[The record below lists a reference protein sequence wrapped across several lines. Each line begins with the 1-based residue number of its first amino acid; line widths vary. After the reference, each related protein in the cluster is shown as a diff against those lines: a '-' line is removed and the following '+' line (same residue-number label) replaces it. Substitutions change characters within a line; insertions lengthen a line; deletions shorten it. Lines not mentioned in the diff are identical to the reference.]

1 MSQGGNVG
9 LKPGTSTAA
18 DSDGNAAQLW
28 TSNPNVNVT
37 VSDSNT
43 LPNEGSPLLP
53 ADSIIE
59 RPAVPSFTN
68 ELRASSPS
76 SVRSMR
82 AGCPTEFSH
91 PAAVEEQ
98 RIIWLPE
105 DPLGLVHDLEQEL
118 ASHDILYASDGAEMD
133 SQGKVT
139 ATFASPE
146 DVRRASI
153 PRPREREGE
162 ETGLF
167 SFWDMMSIFQ
177 KYEAR
182 FRR

>member
-1 MSQGGNVG
+1 MSQGGNAGVR
-9 LKPGTSTAA
+9 LGTSTAP

-43 LPNEGSPLLP
+43 LPNEGAPLLP
-53 ADSIIE
+53 TDSTIE
-59 RPAVPSFTN
+59 RPEASSFTN
-68 ELRASSPS
+68 ELRAPSPS
-76 SVRSMR
+76 SARSMR

-118 ASHDILYASDGAEMD
+118 TSHNILYSSDGAEMD